1 MYLKLTRFQ
10 LQLNSANMFTNC
22 KLADLNVTNVSAV
35 HNVPSQFRMILRS
48 NVLIMTV
55 SVLLST
61 LH

>member
-1 MYLKLTRFQ
+1 
-10 LQLNSANMFTNC
+10 MFTNC